1 MARDHDGIYQPNAK
15 ARKQQEKDQRRMEYR
30 RAIET
35 YCDQRQL
42 LRDLVDYPELQALT
56 VWQSSVATSPKNAQQ
71 AR

>member
-1 MARDHDGIYQPNAK
+1 MARDFDGTYQPNAK

-30 RAIET
+30 RAIEI

-42 LRDLVDYPELQALT
+42 LRDLADYPELRELT
-56 VWQSSVATSPKNAQQ
+56 AWRATSAASPKSAQQ

>member
-30 RAIET
+30 RAIEA

-42 LRDLVDYPELQALT
+42 LRELVDYPELQALT

-71 AR
+71 AH

>member
-1 MARDHDGIYQPNAK
+1 MARDHEGTYQPNAK

-30 RAIET
+30 RAIES

-42 LRDLVDYPELQALT
+42 LRELVDYPELQELT
-56 VWQSSVATSPKNAQQ
+56 VWQASAAASPKNAQP

>member
-1 MARDHDGIYQPNAK
+1 MARDFDGSYQPNAK

-30 RAIET
+30 RAIES

-42 LRDLVDYPELQALT
+42 LRDLADYPELEVLT
-56 VWQSSVATSPKNAQQ
+56 VWQASAASSPKSAQQ

>member
-30 RAIET
+30 RAIES

-42 LRDLVDYPELQALT
+42 LRDLVDYPELQELT
-56 VWQSSVATSPKNAQQ
+56 VWQVSAATSPKNAQP

>member
-42 LRDLVDYPELQALT
+42 LRELVDYPELQALT

-71 AR
+71 AH

>member
-30 RAIET
+30 RAIEV

-42 LRDLVDYPELQALT
+42 LRELVDYPELQALT
-56 VWQSSVATSPKNAQQ
+56 VWQSSGATSPKNAQP
-71 AR
+71 AH

>member
-1 MARDHDGIYQPNAK
+1 MARDFDGSYLPSAK

-30 RAIET
+30 RAIES

-42 LRDLVDYPELQALT
+42 LRDLADYPELQALT
-56 VWQSSVATSPKNAQQ
+56 VWQTSAANSPKSAQQ